1 VIGARTIRRVER
13 YLAVFVAFAMQ
24 LVAVAVIGD
33 VLAAAP
39 READVPPP
47 ADVALL
53 ADVPPLSQASLLSG
67 DVTAR
72 VAPFARGERLIEI
85 AHIVELARETTPVP
99 SAEALVGPTV
109 DVALAPA
116 AEVPPEGE
124 PAPQRP
130 PEPPPA
136 PTARPEP
143 PPAPTARPAPPP
155 PAITTSLATL
165 QAEQRMLALMNASRL
180 QGGLVPLA
188 LDAGVSDAARRH
200 SAVEAQYR
208 YVYHDG
214 PDGTAKSR
222 YVPACG
228 TGWYGEN
235 TGKVWSGGVDVLH
248 REFMAE
254 PWEPI
259 NHRTNI
265 MDPNF
270 RRAGIG
276 AVQGP
281 DAIYVTVA
289 FCR

>member
-1 VIGARTIRRVER
+1 
-13 YLAVFVAFAMQ
+13 
-24 LVAVAVIGD
+24 
-33 VLAAAP
+33 
-39 READVPPP
+39 
-47 ADVALL
+47 
-53 ADVPPLSQASLLSG
+53 
-67 DVTAR
+67 
-72 VAPFARGERLIEI
+72 
-85 AHIVELARETTPVP
+85 
-99 SAEALVGPTV
+99 
-109 DVALAPA
+109 
-116 AEVPPEGE
+116 
-124 PAPQRP
+124 
-130 PEPPPA
+130 
-136 PTARPEP
+136 
-143 PPAPTARPAPPP
+143 
-155 PAITTSLATL
+155 
-165 QAEQRMLALMNASRL
+165 MLGLMNLSRVNA
-180 QGGLVPLA
+180 GLVPLA
-188 LDAGVSDAARRH
+188 LDVGVSDAARKH

-228 TGWYGEN
+228 NGWYGEN
-235 TGKVWSGGVDVLH
+235 TGKVWGGGVDVLH

-281 DAIYVTVA
+281 DAIYITVA

>member
-1 VIGARTIRRVER
+1 MIRAGAIWAIHQSATLFVALAVQMVALAIVGDVFVSALRVE
-13 YLAVFVAFAMQ
+13 AV
-24 LVAVAVIGD
+24 
-33 VLAAAP
+33 
-39 READVPPP
+39 R
-47 ADVALL
+47 
-53 ADVPPLSQASLLSG
+53 SQPSEP
-67 DVTAR
+67 VAR
-72 VAPFARGERLIEI
+72 VAPLARGERLMTSDLSF
-85 AHIVELARETTPVP
+85 ALMRDTAP
-99 SAEALVGPTV
+99 SATVSASGPTT
-109 DVALAPA
+109 DVALASTADLTLAPA
-116 AEVPPEGE
+116 AEVPPAPE
-124 PAPQRP
+124 PAPAP
-130 PEPPPA
+130 PVVAEPTAA
-136 PTARPEP
+136 PTPQAT
-143 PPAPTARPAPPP
+143 PASTPRPAPPA
-155 PAITTSLATL
+155 PAIATSPATYE
-165 QAEQRMLALMNASRL
+165 AELRMLGLMNLSRVTA
-180 QGGLVPLA
+180 GLVPLA
-188 LDAGVSDAARRH
+188 LDAGVSDVARKH

-228 TGWYGEN
+228 SGWYSEN
-235 TGKVWSGGVDVLH
+235 TGKVWGGGVDVLH

-281 DAIYVTVA
+281 DAIYITVA

>member
-1 VIGARTIRRVER
+1 MIRAGAIWAIHQSATLFVALAVQIVALAIVGDVFVSALRVET
-13 YLAVFVAFAMQ
+13 AVPQ
-24 LVAVAVIGD
+24 
-33 VLAAAP
+33 
-39 READVPPP
+39 
-47 ADVALL
+47 
-53 ADVPPLSQASLLSG
+53 SSG
-67 DVTAR
+67 SVAR
-72 VAPFARGERLIEI
+72 VAPHARGERLMTSDLSFDLVRDTAPAPATDSASEPTTD
-85 AHIVELARETTPVP
+85 VSLASTGD
-99 SAEALVGPTV
+99 L
-109 DVALAPA
+109 ALAPV
-116 AEVPPEGE
+116 AEVPPVPE
-124 PAPQRP
+124 PAPAPPIAQPTPDPTPQRTA
-130 PEPPPA
+130 A
-136 PTARPEP
+136 PTP
-143 PPAPTARPAPPP
+143 RPAPQA
-155 PAITTSLATL
+155 PAITTSPATL
-165 QAEQRMLALMNASRL
+165 EAELRMLGLMNLSRVNA
-180 QGGLVPLA
+180 GLVPLA
-188 LDAGVSDAARRH
+188 LDAGVSDAARKH

-235 TGKVWSGGVDVLH
+235 TGKVWGGGVDVLH

-281 DAIYVTVA
+281 DAIYITVA

>member
-1 VIGARTIRRVER
+1 MIRAATFRAFER
-13 YLAVFVAFAMQ
+13 YVAILVALAVPLA
-24 LVAVAVIGD
+24 AVAVVGD
-33 VLAAAP
+33 VFAAAP
-39 READVPPP
+39 RADAGLPPP
-47 ADVALL
+47 NELF
-53 ADVPPLSQASLLSG
+53 
-67 DVTAR
+67 AR
-72 VAPFARGERLIEI
+72 VAPAARGDRVMTLNVTLD
-85 AHIVELARETTPVP
+85 IVSETVPAP
-99 SAEALVGPTV
+99 SAEPQAAPVADAAPEPTEE
-109 DVALAPA
+109 LAPVA
-116 AEVPPEGE
+116 PQIAEPTPQPKPDPTIAPRPS
-124 PAPQRP
+124 PAP
-130 PEPPPA
+130 A
-136 PTARPEP
+136 
-143 PPAPTARPAPPP
+143 
-155 PAITTSLATL
+155 AITTSLETR
-165 QAEQRMLALMNASRL
+165 QAEFRMLALMNASRL

-200 SAVEAQYR
+200 SAAEAQVR

-214 PDGTAKSR
+214 PDGTARSR
-222 YVPACG
+222 DLPACG

-276 AVQGP
+276 AVEGP
-281 DAIYVTVA
+281 DAVYITIV

>member
-1 VIGARTIRRVER
+1 MIRSGVIWAIHQSATLFVA
-13 YLAVFVAFAMQ
+13 LAVQVVALVFV
-24 LVAVAVIGD
+24 GD
-33 VLAAAP
+33 MFVSAP
-39 READVPPP
+39 RAEATP
-47 ADVALL
+47 
-53 ADVPPLSQASLLSG
+53 SQP
-67 DVTAR
+67 DVTVAR
-72 VAPFARGERLIEI
+72 VAPFARGERLMM
-85 AHIVELARETTPVP
+85 ADLTVDLAPET
-99 SAEALVGPTV
+99 SASTTQTGSTA

-116 AEVPPEGE
+116 AEVPTTPELPVAAE
-124 PAPQRP
+124 PT
-130 PEPPPA
+130 PEPTPKPTPA
-136 PTARPEP
+136 PTQ
-143 PPAPTARPAPPP
+143 RPAPAAPV
-155 PAITTSLATL
+155 ITTSPATHE
-165 QAEQRMLALMNASRL
+165 AELRMLGLMNLSRVNA
-180 QGGLVPLA
+180 GLAPLA
-188 LDAGVSDAARRH
+188 LDVGVSDAARRH

-235 TGKVWSGGVDVLH
+235 TGKVWGGGVDVLH

-281 DAIYVTVA
+281 DAIYITVA

>member
-1 VIGARTIRRVER
+1 MIRAGAIWAIHQTATLFVALSVPIVA
-13 YLAVFVAFAMQ
+13 LFIISDVFVST
-24 LVAVAVIGD
+24 LRIEAVR
-33 VLAAAP
+33 P
-39 READVPPP
+39 
-47 ADVALL
+47 
-53 ADVPPLSQASLLSG
+53 QSG
-67 DVTAR
+67 ESTAR
-72 VAPFARGERLIEI
+72 VAPLARGERLMIGAASFDQISDAAPVRATDLASAPTTDVVLAQI
-85 AHIVELARETTPVP
+85 ADLALAAA
-99 SAEALVGPTV
+99 AEAPP
-109 DVALAPA
+109 AP
-116 AEVPPEGE
+116 E
-124 PAPQRP
+124 PAP
-130 PEPPPA
+130 EPAVVAERTPDPTPA
-136 PTARPEP
+136 PT
-143 PPAPTARPAPPP
+143 PAPTARPAPLA
-155 PAITTSLATL
+155 PAISTSPATHE
-165 QAEQRMLALMNASRL
+165 AELRMLGLMNLSRVNA
-180 QGGLVPLA
+180 GLAPLA
-188 LDAGVSDAARRH
+188 LDTGVSEAARKH

-235 TGKVWSGGVDVLH
+235 TGKVWGGGVDVLH

-265 MDPNF
+265 MDANF

-281 DAIYVTVA
+281 DAIYITVA

>member
-1 VIGARTIRRVER
+1 MIRSGVIWAIHQSATLFVA
-13 YLAVFVAFAMQ
+13 LAAQVVALVFV
-24 LVAVAVIGD
+24 GD
-33 VLAAAP
+33 VLVSAP
-39 READVPPP
+39 RAEATP
-47 ADVALL
+47 
-53 ADVPPLSQASLLSG
+53 SRS
-67 DVTAR
+67 DVTLAR
-72 VAPFARGERLIEI
+72 VAPFARGERLMM
-85 AHIVELARETTPVP
+85 ADLAVDLAPTT
-99 SAEALVGPTV
+99 SASITQTGPTA
-109 DVALAPA
+109 DILEATAEPALAPA
-116 AEVPPEGE
+116 AEVTT
-124 PAPQRP
+124 
-130 PEPPPA
+130 PEPPMVVESTPEPTPKPTPA
-136 PTARPEP
+136 PTQ
-143 PPAPTARPAPPP
+143 RPAPAAPV
-155 PAITTSLATL
+155 ITTSPATHE
-165 QAEQRMLALMNASRL
+165 AELRMLGLMNLSRVNA
-180 QGGLVPLA
+180 GLAPLA
-188 LDAGVSDAARRH
+188 LDVGVSDAARRH

-235 TGKVWSGGVDVLH
+235 TGKVWGGGVDVLH

-281 DAIYVTVA
+281 DAIYITVA